1 MAARLWPRLF
11 LCRKCSNVDKELTSM
26 ASFDRF
32 SIKVVAGVGLCG
44 AAIALSPDA
53 AAAPLK
59 AGGDACMQGAGAQGE
74 ATTGAKGEAGA
85 AGGSKPIPVVKV
97 IGGAPPTDSGPKQL
111 TFHKG
116 EKVRFEIETDE
127 PFSFEIK
134 GLNVKQSIPESS
146 IISFKAT
153 EGGQFPVIATRA

>member
-59 AGGDACMQGAGAQGE
+59 AGGYACMQGAAGEVAAPAGAG
-74 ATTGAKGEAGA
+74 GAPGSAGGA
-85 AGGSKPIPVVKV
+85 AGGGPA
-97 IGGAPPTDSGPKQL
+97 GGPLGGP
-111 TFHKG
+111 
-116 EKVRFEIETDE
+116 R
-127 PFSFEIK
+127 
-134 GLNVKQSIPESS
+134 
-146 IISFKAT
+146 
-153 EGGQFPVIATRA
+153 R